1 MLQICKD
8 VQSVTK
14 TDNINENN
22 FPLFESCAPCKTDF
36 TVKWK
41 AKLHCTQSPN
51 MTVIS
56 QGTKLT

>member
-36 TVKWK
+36 TVK
-41 AKLHCTQSPN
+41 
-51 MTVIS
+51 
-56 QGTKLT
+56 